1 LVIWD
6 VTAVA
11 AVRALDGLAQR
22 GQVRAHN
29 IANSETPNF
38 RASHVS
44 FEATLRDAVRQGRPE
59 RATTEVVASPTV
71 IDANDNSVDLETE
84 MIGAM
89 QDGLMRDTMING
101 FNFKAAQLR
110 VAFGG
115 RR

>member
-1 LVIWD
+1 MIWD
-6 VTAVA
+6 VTAVT

-22 GQVRAHN
+22 GEVRAHN
-29 IANSETPNF
+29 ISNSETPNF
-38 RASHVS
+38 RAAHVS
-44 FEATLRDAVRQGRPE
+44 FEATLEDALLRGRPE
-59 RATTEVVASPTV
+59 TARAEVVASPTV
-71 IDANDNSVDLETE
+71 IDGNGNSVDLETE

-89 QDGLMRDTMING
+89 QDGLMRDTMVNG